1 MSDQEEVLL
10 LKTSSILKKDTSMM
24 KLNDIIQELVNVIE
38 SKSEVDRKIGRKCI

>member
-38 SKSEVDRKIGRKCI
+38 SKSEVDKKNR

>member
-38 SKSEVDRKIGRKCI
+38 SKSEVDKKNW

>member
-1 MSDQEEVLL
+1 MSDQEEILL

-38 SKSEVDRKIGRKCI
+38 SNSEIDTNNR